1 MNASKQIRVLAALGT
16 VSGAVWAGTF
26 ATFTDDATSASTF
39 SSGTVNLE
47 LADDATD
54 AYSFASLSTSN
65 MKPGDV
71 KYATLKVE
79 NAGSLA
85 STYTMTSA
93 ESEAALSGELQL
105 GAVTGVATCDAT
117 SYANTLLGT
126 VTGASVVIA
135 DADLAAAAIATPR
148 SLGANSSETLCF
160 KVALP
165 QETTNTFQGL
175 TTTSTFTFNLT
186 QA

>member
-1 MNASKQIRVLAALGT
+1 MNASKKIRILAALGT
-16 VSGAVWAGTF
+16 LSGAVWAGTF
-26 ATFTDDATSASTF
+26 ASFTDSATSQSTF
-39 SSGTVNLE
+39 STGTVNME
-47 LADDATD
+47 LADDTTD

-79 NAGSLA
+79 NAGSIA

-105 GAVTGVATCDAT
+105 GAVVGAATCDAT
-117 SYANTLLGT
+117 GYTAAVTAGT
-126 VTGASVVIA
+126 VVIA
-135 DADLAAAAIATPR
+135 NGDLAAAAISTPR
-148 SLGANSSETLCF
+148 PLAAAASETLCF
-160 KVALP
+160 RVELP
-165 QETTNTFQGL
+165 SATTDTFQGL
-175 TTTSTFTFNLT
+175 TSTSTFTFNLA

>member
-1 MNASKQIRVLAALGT
+1 MNASKKIRILAALGT
-16 VSGAVWAGTF
+16 LSGAVWAGTF
-26 ATFTDDATSASTF
+26 ATFTDDATSTSTF
-39 SSGTVNLE
+39 SSGTVNME
-47 LADDATD
+47 LADDTTD
-54 AYSFASLSTSN
+54 AYSFTSLSTSN

-71 KYATLKVE
+71 KYSSLKVE

-105 GAVTGVATCDAT
+105 GAVVGALTCDAAGYT
-117 SYANTLLGT
+117 TASATAAN
-126 VTGASVVIA
+126 VVIA
-135 DADLAAAAIATPR
+135 NGDLAVAAISTARPLAAAA
-148 SLGANSSETLCF
+148 SEVLCF
-160 KVALP
+160 RVELP
-165 QETTNTFQGL
+165 TATTDTFQGL